1 MTESSRTGGAARV
14 SAAHVMAPAVVF
26 AIPVLK
32 LAWTLGGGDA
42 ARDALLA
49 MGPANWVDVVIGMFF
64 AEPVMAVVLAAV
76 LAHVG
81 YAYRAAH
88 GGAARHQG
96 RALVETA
103 ARAAIVPG
111 ALGVVVGAFNGLWWG
126 VAAGVLGY
134 LLRLG
139 VVAEYR
145 TGARSVT
152 TGRRTGRPAASLAPR
167 VVDALRG
174 AALLLSLVVLPALA
188 VVAALDGRSWT
199 SVLRCDVDT
208 GTGPQRARLV
218 ELDRQAPGVVGWD
231 VPAHQVVSGT
241 NCATDPDDVLRAPWW
256 RAD

>member
-1 MTESSRTGGAARV
+1 MSEIPRGGGAAKV

-26 AIPVLK
+26 AVPVLK

-64 AEPVMAVVLAAV
+64 AEPVLAVVLATV
-76 LAHVG
+76 LSSIG

-96 RALVETA
+96 RALVETV

-126 VAAGVLGY
+126 VAAGTLGY

-145 TGARSVT
+145 TGARSAV
-152 TGRRTGRPAASLAPR
+152 TGRRTGRPATALGPR
-167 VVDALRG
+167 AVEAVRVG
-174 AALLLSLVVLPALA
+174 ALLLSLVVLPAFS

-199 SVLRCDVDT
+199 SVLMCDVDT
-208 GTGPQRARLV
+208 GSGPQRARLV
-218 ELDRQAPGVVGWD
+218 ELDRQAAGVVGWD
-231 VPAHQVVSGT
+231 VPAREVVSGT
-241 NCATDPDDVLRAPWW
+241 NCAADPDDVLRAPWW
-256 RAD
+256 RR

>member
-1 MTESSRTGGAARV
+1 MTEGTRGGGAAQV

-64 AEPVMAVVLAAV
+64 AEPVLAVVLAAV
-76 LAHVG
+76 LSYIG

-88 GGAARHQG
+88 GGAARRQG
-96 RALVETA
+96 RALAETA
-103 ARAAIVPG
+103 ARAAILPG

-145 TGARSVT
+145 TGARSAD
-152 TGRRTGRPAASLAPR
+152 TGRRTGRTAVAFGPR
-167 VVDALRG
+167 AVEAVRV
-174 AALLLSLVVLPALA
+174 AALLLSLVVLPALS

-199 SVLRCDVDT
+199 SVLMCDVDT
-208 GTGPQRARLV
+208 GAGPQRARLV

-231 VPAHQVVSGT
+231 VPAHEVVSGT

-256 RAD
+256 RR